1 MFGECSTEEDEKAAE
16 VIAAYARQIIEAAR
30 NGEPAREYLVTKL
43 IKEFGA
49 KTYRAGK
56 RELAARLVSCLEGE
70 LRGGIVRPIAHTGP
84 EDAAEGT
91 PRR

>member
-1 MFGECSTEEDEKAAE
+1 MPGTHSPEYEKAID

-30 NGEPAREYLVTKL
+30 NSEPAREYLVTKL

-56 RELAARLVSCLEGE
+56 RELATRVANYLMGE
-70 LRGGIVRPIAHTGP
+70 MG
-84 EDAAEGT
+84 E
-91 PRR
+91 PRRPVARTEPKDAC